1 MEKLLI
7 INGSNIH
14 NIPSFYEE
22 INRVFM
28 QEEDW
33 QLPEHLDALHELLR
47 GDAGTIQ
54 AGKPVV
60 LRWDNITASQEALGK
75 EATIQYYLG
84 KFDNTPH
91 VFGTTWIDE
100 QVHALENGEGK
111 TYFNLILETIAEY
124 PHIKLLVN

>member
-22 INRVFM
+22 INQVFM

-33 QLPEHLDALHELLR
+33 QLDAHPDALHELLR
-47 GDAGTIQ
+47 GDAGTIT

-60 LRWDNITASQEALGK
+60 IRWDNMEASKLALGK

-100 QVHALENGEGK
+100 QVEALEKGEGK
-111 TYFNLILETIAEY
+111 TYFDLVLDIIAAY
-124 PHIKLLVN
+124 TYIKLLAN